1 MKPHYQDEPREWRRF
16 MMQFCAI
23 GLAIALILRWRGT
36 LTNGQLASVAAL
48 GVALT
53 LAAIARPKW
62 FRGFHRVSVAVS
74 TWLGERMGKVMLT
87 LLFLLVF
94 TPLGLMLR
102 LFRHDPLALRR
113 APGTDSYWLPVKRR
127 NRLDRMH

>member
-48 GVALT
+48 GVART

-127 NRLDRMH
+127 NRIDRMH

>member
-16 MMQFCAI
+16 MLQFC
-23 GLAIALILRWRGT
+23 GLGLLLAIVLRWREV
-36 LTNGQLASVAAL
+36 LTNRHVVTLAAILVAMA
-48 GVALT
+48 
-53 LAAIARPKW
+53 LAAIARPQW
-62 FRGFHRVSVAVS
+62 FRSFHGLSMKVSA
-74 TWLGERMGKVMLT
+74 WLGERMGKVVLT

-94 TPLGLMLR
+94 TPLGLILR

-113 APGTDSYWLPVKRR
+113 PADTDTYWLPVRRR